1 MLKTDIAAKLGNDN
15 DRGVEGNF
23 HPFVLVDATNSG
35 VTDKASE
42 TKERTMQTFK
52 IDNINTLP
60 RFAQTQTDL
69 QEQLVLLRGV
79 ANRLGLYDAADHLKR
94 QMGGK

>member
-1 MLKTDIAAKLGNDN
+1 
-15 DRGVEGNF
+15 
-23 HPFVLVDATNSG
+23 
-35 VTDKASE
+35 
-42 TKERTMQTFK
+42 MQTFK

-94 QMGGK
+94 QLGGK